1 MGVIVYKCINCGGPL
16 TFKADTQNWTC
27 DYCLSEFTEQEVRGF
42 IQNEQAQAKGETS
55 AAVLQQQQEQ
65 DQEFQEKA
73 LGFTCGSCG
82 AEIVTDETTAATF
95 CYYCHN
101 PTIIPR
107 RLEGEYRPEKLIPF
121 KFNRDKATELFIKW
135 CKKKPLLSK
144 QFTTTS
150 ELEKLSG
157 VYIPFWLFD
166 CNSLG
171 EISGMATR
179 VRTYTRGDTRY
190 TETKYYRILRE
201 GQAIFRDVPADG
213 SKKMDDE
220 FMSILEPY
228 NYKDLTDFSM
238 SYLSGYLAEKYDMDQ
253 NDVYGRVSGII
264 RNNMNSLLRDTIQGY
279 NTVNVKNSEIKLK
292 NVEATYVLLPVW
304 IFTYQFKGKT
314 YMFAMNGQTG
324 KISGKLPV
332 SLGRAGS
339 WFGMISA
346 AVFSILLIG
355 GQFLW

>member
-1 MGVIVYKCINCGGPL
+1 MVVIVYKCINCGGPL
-16 TFKADTQNWTC
+16 AFKADTQNWTC
-27 DYCLSEFTEQEVRGF
+27 DYCLSEFAEQEVRDF
-42 IQNEQAQAKGETS
+42 INNEQAQAEAETS
-55 AAVLQQQQEQ
+55 SAVLEEMHLQ

-73 LGFTCGSCG
+73 LGYTCQSCG

-101 PTIIPR
+101 PTIISR
-107 RLEGEYRPEKLIPF
+107 RLEGEYRPEKVIPF
-121 KFNRDKATELFIKW
+121 KFNREKATEIFINW

-144 QFTTTS
+144 QFSSTS

-157 VYIPFWLFD
+157 VYVPFWLFD
-166 CNSLG
+166 CNSNG
-171 EISGMATR
+171 EISGEATR

-190 TETKYYRILRE
+190 TETKYYHVMRE
-201 GQAIFRDVPADG
+201 GKAIFRDVPADG

-220 FMSILEPY
+220 LMSILEPY
-228 NYKDLTDFSM
+228 NYHDLTDFSM

-264 RNNMNSLLRDTIQGY
+264 RNNMNSLLRESIRGY
-279 NTVNVKNSEIKLK
+279 STVSIKNSDIKMK

-304 IFTYQFKGKT
+304 MFTYQYKGKT

-324 KISGKLPV
+324 KIAGKLPI
-332 SLGRAGS
+332 SSGRAVS
-339 WFGMISA
+339 WFGAISA
-346 AVFSILLIG
+346 TAFAAMLIG